1 MNVTQIKSALLFIN
15 VFQFSFAWAEKPI
28 SNSADNRKNIVASKT
43 LRGAKSRPQLKQVLI
58 GALDGLSEID
68 TKASDKFRKSY
79 EAAFAYAMGRTA
91 KELESCGYSV
101 ALDIEQYAFS
111 DTLAPREGGE
121 KLAARGA
128 WIIFAPTNSKHFI
141 LSTQG
146 SNQSVF
152 VSAMAGSN
160 AVYELKPPFFT
171 MYPSVGE
178 FAKHA
183 IKTARSLDYGQK
195 FGSFIATGCLSCA
208 DFHDS
213 FVKMAKP
220 EFDEAFS
227 FEFSGDT
234 PNLQNLK
241 TALKKDPVDFLLVPN
256 SSRPSGYI
264 VSELKNEFPNLKFIG
279 TDGWGN
285 AEYSLMTGYDL
296 GKNQQGFC
304 VRGDLGAA
312 DMSALYR
319 GGFPN
324 FALKGQKV
332 DPSYSA
338 FVLNDFFDILTRKLC
353 EFKPADRVDFLKY
366 FTKASS
372 STFRPRTLLGV
383 FSLKNG
389 LLQFEHELSRK

>member
-1 MNVTQIKSALLFIN
+1 MNVNKIKSVFVFIN
-15 VFQFSFAWAEKPI
+15 VFHFAFALAEKPK
-28 SNSADNRKNIVASKT
+28 SNSDGNHKSSVASGKV
-43 LRGAKSRPQLKQVLI
+43 RGAKSRAQLRQVLI

-91 KELESCGYSV
+91 KELESCGYSI

-111 DTLAPREGGE
+111 DTLAPREGAE
-121 KLAARGA
+121 KLAGRGA

-160 AVYELKPPFFT
+160 AVYELKAPFFT
-171 MYPSVGE
+171 MYPSIGE
-178 FAKHA
+178 FATHA
-183 IKTARSLDYGQK
+183 IKTARKLEYGPK
-195 FGSFIATGCLSCA
+195 FGSIVATGCLSCA

-213 FVKMAKP
+213 FVKAAKP
-220 EFDEAFS
+220 DFS
-227 FEFSGDT
+227 EIFSLEFSGDT

-241 TALKKDPVDFLLVPN
+241 TALKKDAVDFLLVPN

-264 VSELKNEFPNLKFIG
+264 LSELKDEFPNLKFIG

-296 GKNQQGFC
+296 GKDQQGFS

-319 GGFPN
+319 GGFPHL
-324 FALKGQKV
+324 ALKGQKV

-353 EFKPADRVDFLKY
+353 EYKPVDRADFLKD
-366 FTKASS
+366 FTKASH
-372 STFRPRTLLGV
+372 STFRPRTLMGV

-389 LLQFEHELSRK
+389 SLHFEQELSRK